1 MIQHQRWRRL
11 GVATAAF
18 LAVPALAACSAG
30 ATKAQPTTAS
40 TAPSTSPATP
50 AATADPALAKA
61 AAAALAKALTQTKAL
76 RSYAFTATQTLRGGA
91 QPQVTS
97 LTGRAVRPTAIAYQL
112 SVGGKVQQVIKVS
125 GRTYL
130 RVPPAAW
137 KALAKPSAT
146 VDPLASLLP
155 LLTNLTNPALQG
167 ATLSGTVSGTVLSQ
181 AKLAPAGA
189 SGTGSSPVAFTL
201 DKTGHVLSVRLQL
214 TVKAGEKTLTLDE
227 VTTYSALN
235 RAPAIKAPGTVKR

>member
-1 MIQHQRWRRL
+1 MIQYPRWRRL
-11 GVATAAF
+11 GAATAAF
-18 LAVPALAACSAG
+18 LAVPALAACSAS
-30 ATKAQPTTAS
+30 ATKAQPAGSTT
-40 TAPSTSPATP
+40 PSTSPATP
-50 AATADPALAKA
+50 DATADPA

-97 LTGRAVRPTAIAYQL
+97 LTGRAVRPAAIAYQL
-112 SVGGKVQQVIKVS
+112 NVGGKVQQVIKVS

-137 KALAKPSAT
+137 KVLAKPSAT

-167 ATLSGTVSGTVLSQ
+167 SNLSGTVSGTVLSQ

-189 SGTGSSPVAFTL
+189 SGTGASPVAFTL

-214 TVKAGEKTLTLDE
+214 TVRAGEKTLTLDE

-235 RAPAIKAPGTVKR
+235 RVPAITAPGTVKK

>member
-1 MIQHQRWRRL
+1 LLIQHPRWRRL
-11 GVATAAF
+11 GAATAAF
-18 LAVPALAACSAG
+18 LAVPALAACSAS
-30 ATKAQPTTAS
+30 ATKAQPTAAS
-40 TAPSTSPATP
+40 TAPSTSTATP
-50 AATADPALAKA
+50 TATATTADPA

-97 LTGRAVRPTAIAYQL
+97 IAGRAVRPAAIAYQL
-112 SVGGKVQQVIKVS
+112 SVGGKAQQVIKVS

-155 LLTNLTNPALQG
+155 LLTNLTEPALHG
-167 ATLSGTVSGTVLSQ
+167 TTLSGTVSGAVLSQ

-189 SGTGSSPVAFTL
+189 SGTGASPVAFTL
-201 DKTGHVLSVRLQL
+201 DKTGHVQSVRLQL
-214 TVKAGEKTLTLDE
+214 TVKAGTKTLTLDE

-235 RAPAIKAPGTVKR
+235 RAPAITAPGTVKK